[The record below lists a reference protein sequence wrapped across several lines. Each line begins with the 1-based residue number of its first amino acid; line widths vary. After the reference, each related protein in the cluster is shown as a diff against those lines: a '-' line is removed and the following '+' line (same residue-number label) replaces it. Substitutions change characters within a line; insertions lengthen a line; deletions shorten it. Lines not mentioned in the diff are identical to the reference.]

1 MKKNKFTRII
11 GQSVILI
18 PYKKKHVIRYHEWMK
33 SPELQ
38 YLTASEPLTLAEEY
52 EMQKDWLLDEKKCT
66 FIILDKTIFHSTG
79 DEIAAMIGDTNLF
92 FNDMECKHTAEAE
105 IMIAEKES
113 RSKRRGWEAI
123 LLMLRYG
130 IDTLNVQKY
139 RVKIM
144 IDNERSINMFRKL
157 NFHEVGRSEIFQ
169 EVTMENN
176 INDEW
181 KDWLY
186 SETINSVTDECY
198 NTEFYS
204 NSAWNK
210 CNQSLLS
217 LFLANNNKP
226 IFIMLLKLS
235 NFARRR
241 PLLLNSMTY
250 GFFYTC
256 AEFAQQS
263 YNKKF
268 KINQPVSTYDVE
280 SQNIDKPIFLWLKK
294 CNNFLGLL
302 DNESSILTEE
312 YNWPRLKR
320 FAIYGFFLA
329 GPLLH
334 GWYKWLDTFYKGK
347 SIKLVLT
354 KVFVDQFILTP
365 PLVCLFFISMSLME
379 SKSDI
384 LEECKTKF
392 VKTFQTSCL
401 FWIPVQFFNFVLI
414 PPTLR
419 ITYVSI
425 AALCWVNILCYIK
438 NVPLVKFNDKY

>member
-1 MKKNKFTRII
+1 
-11 GQSVILI
+11 
-18 PYKKKHVIRYHEWMK
+18 
-33 SPELQ
+33 
-38 YLTASEPLTLAEEY
+38 
-52 EMQKDWLLDEKKCT
+52 
-66 FIILDKTIFHSTG
+66 
-79 DEIAAMIGDTNLF
+79 
-92 FNDMECKHTAEAE
+92 
-105 IMIAEKES
+105 
-113 RSKRRGWEAI
+113 
-123 LLMLRYG
+123 
-130 IDTLNVQKY
+130 
-139 RVKIM
+139 
-144 IDNERSINMFRKL
+144 
-157 NFHEVGRSEIFQ
+157 
-169 EVTMENN
+169 
-176 INDEW
+176 
-181 KDWLY
+181 
-186 SETINSVTDECY
+186 
-198 NTEFYS
+198 
-204 NSAWNK
+204 
-210 CNQSLLS
+210 
-217 LFLANNNKP
+217 
-226 IFIMLLKLS
+226 MLLKLS

-241 PLLLNSMTY
+241 PLLLNSITY

-268 KINQPVSTYDVE
+268 KIIQPVSTYELE
-280 SQNIDKPIFLWLKK
+280 SQNIDKPIFSLLKK

-354 KVFVDQFILTP
+354 KLFVDQFVLTP

-401 FWIPVQFFNFVLI
+401 FWIPVQFFNFILI